1 MKERTKVNPVIST
14 CPICKHDL
22 NVVRLHCDHCDTTI
36 EGTFTMSKFNYL
48 ETEKLYFIEMF
59 VKNRGNIKAIEKELN
74 ISYPTV
80 KKMLDDV
87 IIGLGYTP
95 DPFDEDVTSKEK
107 EEPRV
112 SKASI
117 LERIEKGEINVAAA
131 IELLKKGK

>member
-1 MKERTKVNPVIST
+1 MKDRIKVNPVIAT

-22 NVVRLHCDHCDTTI
+22 NVVKLHCDHCDTTI
-36 EGTFTMSKFNYL
+36 EGAFTMSKFNYL
-48 ETEKLYFIEMF
+48 ETEKLYFIEIF

-87 IIGLGYTP
+87 IVGLGYTP
-95 DPFDEDVTSKEK
+95 DPFDEEPASKEK
-107 EEPRV
+107 EEPRF
-112 SKASI
+112 SKSSI
-117 LERIEKGEINVAAA
+117 LERIEKGEINVADA